1 MMDGIAPMAAP
12 KERTEGPEPAPE
24 QACLFCPVCSA
35 RLAPR
40 KCKLICTA
48 CGYYMSCSDYYW
60 SAKKFQRVGPS
71 QRHQGTF
78 SN

>member
-1 MMDGIAPMAAP
+1 MQMMDGIAPMAVP
-12 KERTEGPEPAPE
+12 TERTEGPEPAPE

-48 CGYYMSCSDYYW
+48 CGYYMSCSDYY
-60 SAKKFQRVGPS
+60 
-71 QRHQGTF
+71 
-78 SN
+78 